1 MKMIPN
7 TLPHFN
13 LIQNS
18 HLMVQTLS
26 NSNIITFVVFFF
38 FFFPK
43 IKLSPMDKDLQLLKY
58 LKEVYINSKE
68 DNP

>member
-26 NSNIITFVVFFF
+26 NSNIITFVFCFL